1 MERAP
6 YQKLI
11 LRVDFKRLSWSK
23 MCERI
28 GAIPA
33 PPPIKTISAS
43 VSLAKNSPNGPYT
56 VTLSPGF
63 KLNTQDDIL
72 PGGKWSLPGGGEAMR
87 MLNLTMP
94 FSSG

>member
-11 LRVDFKRLSWSK
+11 LRVDLRRLSWSK

-33 PPPIKTISAS
+33 PPPMKTISAS
-43 VSLAKNSPNGPYT
+43 VSLAKNSPKGPYT
-56 VTLSPGF
+56 AILSPGLR
-63 KLNTQDDIL
+63 LNT
-72 PGGKWSLPGGGEAMR
+72 
-87 MLNLTMP
+87 
-94 FSSG
+94 